1 MTAWKTEREAI
12 LHMIDKYGSGIFAT
26 VMDSYDY
33 ARALYKIVPTVVEE
47 KKKKGGLWVFRPDSG
62 DPVEAI
68 MMALEAGE
76 KSFGAVKNKK
86 GYKVL
91 NGVAC
96 IQGDGIDKEVIKK
109 ILEATLA
116 KGFTAFDRLN

>member
-12 LHMIDKYGSGIFAT
+12 LNMIDKFGGGVFAT

-33 ARALYKIVPTVVEE
+33 ARALDKVVPSVKEE
-47 KKKKGGLWVFRPDSG
+47 KNKKGGLWVLRPDSG

-68 MMALEAGE
+68 MMALQAGE
-76 KSFGAVKNKK
+76 RAFGATVNKK

-91 NGVAC
+91 NGV
-96 IQGDGIDKEVIKK
+96 GMDY
-109 ILEATLA
+109 
-116 KGFTAFDRLN
+116 